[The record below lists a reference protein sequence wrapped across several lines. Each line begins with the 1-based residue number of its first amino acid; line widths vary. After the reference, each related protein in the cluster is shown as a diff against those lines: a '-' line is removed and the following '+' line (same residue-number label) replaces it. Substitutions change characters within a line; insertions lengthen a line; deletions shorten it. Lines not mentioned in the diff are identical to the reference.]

1 MPNEDVSALT
11 TSSEASPDRI
21 DEIANLLVD
30 DSDTT
35 DSEESTGQ
43 SDEST
48 LEEEES
54 NEEEVVESNDA
65 EEDDSEDVTWGS
77 ALGLNDD
84 QIVIDED
91 GNLTGVNVKVDGK
104 SSSVALNDLL
114 AGYQTNKHN
123 TVKSQTLAE
132 ERKKFEEATQGF
144 QQQYQEK
151 LNTAE
156 AMSKYLE
163 KKLLGEFEGINWE
176 ELRSVD
182 PAEYAAARQD
192 YATRAQEI
200 QSAQSALSQEQL
212 QQKEKSQKE
221 FHTNHMEYLEGQ
233 KQKMLSSNPTWN
245 SQEVFE
251 KDMTQ
256 LKSFLGNQYGFQNSD
271 FDTISDARIIEV
283 LKDAQ
288 AYRTGK
294 VKTQAKLKKAPVA
307 KFQKSSGRK
316 APRISKLDK
325 LTKAAKNAKGGSNRR
340 LLQADAVAELLMSGE

>member
-1 MPNEDVSALT
+1 MPKEDVSALT
-11 TSSEASPDRI
+11 TSSEASPDKME
-21 DEIANLLVD
+21 EIANLLVD
-30 DSDTT
+30 DSEAK
-35 DSEESTGQ
+35 DSEESEGQ
-43 SDEST
+43 PDEST
-48 LEEEES
+48 LEEES
-54 NEEEVVESNDA
+54 NEEEVVESNDE
-65 EEDDSEDVTWGS
+65 EEDDSEDVTWSS

-84 QIVIDED
+84 QIVLDED

-104 SSSVALNDLL
+104 SSSVAINDLV

-123 TVKSQTLAE
+123 TVKSQALAE
-132 ERKKFEEATQGF
+132 DRKKFEEATKGF
-144 QQQYQEK
+144 EQQYQER
-151 LNTAE
+151 LASAE

-163 KKLLGEFEGINWE
+163 KKLLGEFDGINWD
-176 ELRSVD
+176 ELRNSD

-212 QQKEKSQKE
+212 QQKEKTQKE

-233 KQKMLSSNPTWN
+233 KQKMLLNNPTWN

-251 KDMTQ
+251 KDMTE
-256 LKSFLGNQYGFQNSD
+256 LKSFLGNQYGFQGSD
-271 FDTISDARIIEV
+271 FDNISDARIVEV
-283 LKDAQ
+283 LKDAK
-288 AYRTGK
+288 AYRTNK
-294 VKTQAKLKKAPVA
+294 VTAQAKLKTVSVA

-340 LLQADAVAELLMSGE
+340 LLQADAVAELLMNG